1 MLPRP
6 LRGAATVTGLAAV
19 AALALPAFSAPAQA
33 TGHDGITYVSVK
45 SCKAGADTR
54 PCGPWRLEMHSG
66 AEHRL
71 PDARVYPLDRHGK
84 AVKDLT
90 APIAVSGDGQS
101 VAYIRERDNR
111 LVVREVGGPVH
122 VMGKDALPKKA
133 DMGTIQLHLSQYGD
147 SLAVEYADGREPTR
161 VYDVSRGLGP
171 GKIPGAYSVLSL
183 SRDGETVLAA
193 QYTAD
198 NTTRL
203 LTFDAEGNELSRV
216 EPPQIVANNAPLGLS
231 EDGTMAA
238 FFSGVGS
245 ASKLRLYDMRANS
258 VFTSIKVK
266 LGSTDS
272 PEAIDWTGD
281 HEITAH
287 IPHIAESGRTSMRIL
302 VIDTETGTIKVRD
315 SYTVKA
321 DSYFFAACGA

>member
-6 LRGAATVTGLAAV
+6 LRGAATVSGLAAV

-33 TGHDGITYVSVK
+33 AGHDGIKYVSVK
-45 SCKAGADTR
+45 SCKTHENIR

-66 AEHRL
+66 TERL
-71 PDARVYPLDRHGK
+71 LSDALVNPIDRHGK

-101 VAYIRERDNR
+101 VAYFRKRDHR
-111 LVVREVGGPVH
+111 LVVRELGGPVH

-133 DMGTIQLHLSQYGD
+133 DMASVQLHLSQYGD
-147 SLAVEYADGREPTR
+147 SLAVEFDQGEPTR

-171 GKIPGAYSVLSL
+171 GKIPGAYSVLNL
-183 SRDGETVLAA
+183 SRDGETVLVA
-193 QYTAD
+193 QYTPD

-203 LTFDAEGNELSRV
+203 LTFDAEGHELSRV
-216 EPPQIVANNAPLGLS
+216 EPPQVVANNAPLGLS

-238 FFSGVGS
+238 FFSGVGPK
-245 ASKLRLYDMRANS
+245 SKLRLYDMRADS

-287 IPHIAESGRTSMRIL
+287 IPHLAESGRTSMRIL

-315 SYTVKA
+315 SYRVKA